1 MTQKS
6 TYKKKKKLGSYP
18 YVSVIFSITLAVFVV
33 GLFGVMIIFY
43 NSKSEVIK
51 KKISMH
57 VYLDK
62 EIEQSAKTHLVE
74 FFKQQPYVAQ
84 EKGVKLFDYIPKD
97 QAAKKFIDETGEDFV
112 AFLGENPLRDAYVVY
127 VDPKFS
133 DAANMKT
140 IKTHIQDVSGV
151 YEVVYLENLVESIN
165 RNIQKVSLGLFIV
178 SIILIF
184 VSVLLINNSIKLAL
198 YSQRFIIRSMQLV
211 GATNNFIRWPFLKR
225 ALVYGFTAGCIA
237 SALIFTLIQT
247 ADYYLEGFDI
257 QLHVFT
263 ENKHIWFL
271 CGIMLLI
278 GSIIGFFSTIVAVNK
293 YLHMK
298 LEDLY

>member
-1 MTQKS
+1 
-6 TYKKKKKLGSYP
+6 
-18 YVSVIFSITLAVFVV
+18 
-33 GLFGVMIIFY
+33 
-43 NSKSEVIK
+43 
-51 KKISMH
+51 MH
-57 VYLDK
+57 VYLEK
-62 EIEQSAKTHLVE
+62 EIDDSTKNRLVA
-74 FFKQQPYVAQ
+74 FLNQQPYVAQ
-84 EKGVKLFDYIPKD
+84 EKGIKMLDYIPKD

-112 AFLGENPLRDAYVVY
+112 AFLGENPLRDAYIVY
-127 VDPKFS
+127 IDPKFS
-133 DAANMKT
+133 DALNMKT
-140 IKTHIQDVSGV
+140 IKAHIQRANGV
-151 YEVVYLENLVESIN
+151 FEVIYLENLVESIN
-165 RNIQKVSLGLFIV
+165 RNIQKVSLGLLII

-225 ALVYGFTAGCIA
+225 ALIYGSSAGCIA
-237 SALIFTLIQT
+237 SALIFTLIRT

-263 ENKHIWFL
+263 ENQYIWFL

-278 GSIIGFFSTIVAVNK
+278 GSIIGFFSTLTAVNK